1 MQSSVSFITMLT
13 FPLNFIIVVIILFTI
28 IKIKNM
34 YSFSTHEKELLRTWD
49 VFDKPEI
56 FSPQKR
62 ETKIII
68 SYYKEFL
75 IMKYST
81 KLSDTVHVM
90 VLIAINKEKSLSS
103 ASIAE
108 SVHTNPG
115 FVRQLMLKLKK
126 AGLMTSVAGHA
137 RPSLSKPADQIT
149 LLDVY
154 KAVEGEKPLLH
165 LDTHTNP
172 DCGVGINIQLSLQEF
187 YNEIQKNA
195 EEKMNTIT
203 LQDIINTYYQRTSM
217 QNDLQNII

>member
-1 MQSSVSFITMLT
+1 MLT

-28 IKIKNM
+28 IKALKM
-34 YSFSTHEKELLRTWD
+34 YSLSTHLKELLRTWD
-49 VFDKPEI
+49 VLNKPEI
-56 FSPQKR
+56 FSSQKR
-62 ETKIII
+62 ENKIII

-126 AGLMTSVAGHA
+126 AELMTSVAGHA
-137 RPSLSKPADQIT
+137 RPSLSKPAEQIT
-149 LLDVY
+149 LLDIY
-154 KAVEGEKPLLH
+154 KAVEGDKPLLH

-172 DCGVGINIQLSLQEF
+172 DCGVGINIQLSLQGF